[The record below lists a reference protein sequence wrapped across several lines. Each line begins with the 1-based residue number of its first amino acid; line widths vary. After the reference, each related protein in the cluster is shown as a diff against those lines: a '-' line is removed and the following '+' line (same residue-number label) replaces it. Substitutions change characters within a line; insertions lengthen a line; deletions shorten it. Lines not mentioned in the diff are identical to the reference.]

1 MTMTFLIGKMIFG
14 GDWLMVAPVLF
25 LPLGT
30 VLLSWRVL
38 RGIFGYLVL
47 PLAIVFAVFG
57 VILVL
62 TLPSPDVVTV
72 LAGVLAVWLIA
83 AAITFA
89 ARNGKQGCGMSQSLR
104 TAKSSIAS

>member
-1 MTMTFLIGKMIFG
+1 MTMTFLIGKMILG
-14 GDWLMVAPVLF
+14 GYWLMVAPVLF

-38 RGIFGYLVL
+38 RGIFRYLVL
-47 PLAIVFAVFG
+47 PLAVVFAAFG

-62 TLPSPDVVTV
+62 TLPSPDAVTV
-72 LAGVLAVWLIA
+72 LIGVLAVWSIA

-89 ARNGKQGCGMSQSLR
+89 AHNAKQGCGVSQSLR
-104 TAKSSIAS
+104 EAKSSIAS

>member
-1 MTMTFLIGKMIFG
+1 MTLTFLIGKMIFG
-14 GDWLMVAPVLF
+14 GYWLMVAPVLF

-38 RGIFGYLVL
+38 RGIFRYLML
-47 PLAIVFAVFG
+47 PLAIVFAAFG
-57 VILVL
+57 VTLVL
-62 TLPSPDVVTV
+62 TLPSPDAVTV
-72 LAGVLAVWLIA
+72 LAGVLAVWSVA

-89 ARNGKQGCGMSQSLR
+89 ARNRKPGWGVSQSLG